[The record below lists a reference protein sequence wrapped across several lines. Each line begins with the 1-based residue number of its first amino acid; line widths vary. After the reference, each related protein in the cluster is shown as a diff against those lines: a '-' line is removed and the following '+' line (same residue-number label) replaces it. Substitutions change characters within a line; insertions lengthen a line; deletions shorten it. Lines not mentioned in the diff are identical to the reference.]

1 MIPAALQHAVFRR
14 LFGAQLIALTGTG
27 LATVALGLLALQL
40 AGDRAGVVL
49 GTALAIKMT
58 TYVFL
63 SPLAAAL
70 AERLPRRSF
79 LIGLDLIRASVMLCL
94 PFVDQLWQI
103 YVLIFLLQAASAGF
117 TPAFQAV
124 IPDVLPNDRSYT
136 SALSLMRIAED
147 AEQIISPLLAVL
159 LLGFVGFS
167 DLFIGTAIG
176 FACSAWLIAVTP
188 IAAKS
193 RPTDANFW
201 GRARTG
207 VQIYTRTPRLRGLL
221 ALEAAV
227 AAAGAMV
234 FVNTASL
241 AAQFAPQDTGRAIA
255 LAMGAFGAGSIAA
268 AALAPSLRRFAD
280 RWVMISGA
288 AIMTLGL
295 ICLPWMTA
303 HLLSVMLIWAV
314 MGAGFSLNQTPIGRV
329 LTQSCAQD
337 DRTATFAAQFALSH
351 LFWLFTYPLAGLLG
365 AAVGLQI
372 TALVLAG
379 IALVGL
385 FAGALLWPAQ
395 DIAILAHDHADLPP
409 DHPHIAQHIAPAAH
423 GHVFVIDVLHPRW
436 PNSAGRL

>member
-1 MIPAALQHAVFRR
+1 M
-14 LFGAQLIALTGTG
+14 
-27 LATVALGLLALQL
+27 
-40 AGDRAGVVL
+40 
-49 GTALAIKMT
+49 
-58 TYVFL
+58 
-63 SPLAAAL
+63 
-70 AERLPRRSF
+70 
-79 LIGLDLIRASVMLCL
+79 
-94 PFVDQLWQI
+94 
-103 YVLIFLLQAASAGF
+103 
-117 TPAFQAV
+117 
-124 IPDVLPNDRSYT
+124 
-136 SALSLMRIAED
+136 
-147 AEQIISPLLAVL
+147 
-159 LLGFVGFS
+159 
-167 DLFIGTAIG
+167 
-176 FACSAWLIAVTP
+176 
-188 IAAKS
+188 
-193 RPTDANFW
+193 
-201 GRARTG
+201 
-207 VQIYTRTPRLRGLL
+207 QIYTLTPRLRGLL

-241 AAQFAPQDTGRAIA
+241 AAQLAPQDTGRAIA

-268 AALAPSLRRFAD
+268 AAFAPSLRRFAD

-303 HLLSVMLIWAV
+303 HLWAVMLIWAV

-329 LTQSCAQD
+329 LTQSCTQD

-372 TALVLAG
+372 TALILAG

-409 DHPHIAQHIAPAAH
+409 DHPHLAQHIGPAAH